1 MEWTNQTGP
10 LNPLLQLYRR
20 LLNSDTKN
28 GAIGKKLEFGH
39 LGVA

>member
-10 LNPLLQLYRR
+10 LNPLLQLYR
-20 LLNSDTKN
+20 LLNADTKN
-28 GAIGKKLEFGH
+28 GAIGKLEFGH